1 MHKIMS
7 NKIAREIAT
16 MNNEQL
22 NQMITAIK
30 YRRRE
35 IAREA
40 RSSLSAGDFVMV
52 YGRTT
57 FWKGRINQ
65 VKKTRC
71 SVHNLDNGL
80 DYSVPMVMIK
90 KLPDRKVA

>member
-1 MHKIMS
+1 M
-7 NKIAREIAT
+7 IAKEIAK

-30 YRRRE
+30 YRRRM

-40 RSSLSAGDFVMV
+40 RTNLSAGDFVMV

-57 FWKGRINQ
+57 FWKGQINQ

-71 SVHNLDNGL
+71 SVRNLDNGL

-90 KLPDRKVA
+90 KLPERKVA